1 MRIPLASVTCVA
13 ALAAFLGAPS
23 GHSQTKTAPPS
34 GDPLLQA
41 RTLAVQGK
49 LAQSKDILHEFLS
62 KQPSS
67 ADAHFLLGYVF
78 FREEKPRDSLAE
90 FTAGAR
96 SRRPSLDDFRVIASD
111 YVLLHDYADATKWF
125 SVVTAGMPNDP
136 EAWYLLGRAQYSN
149 QSFKDA
155 IVSFQHALHLRP
167 KYIEAENNMGL
178 AWQGLNQPAEAKA
191 AFAVAVQWQG
201 DHPSDAQPFLNLGAL
216 LYQQSQVDQ
225 ALRYLRIAAALAPNN
240 PKVHEELGRALE
252 DTGSLPQAGKEL
264 EKATALAPNVSALH
278 YELGRIY
285 QRQGFHDRAK
295 EQFAICAQL
304 NGSHS
309 SVETPNPFSPD

>member
-1 MRIPLASVTCVA
+1 MRIRLASATCVA
-13 ALAAFLGAPS
+13 ALAAFLGAPPA
-23 GHSQTKTAPPS
+23 QPQAKAEPTS

-41 RTLAVQGK
+41 RTLAVEGK
-49 LAQSKDILHEFLS
+49 LVQSEDLLHELLS

-96 SRRPSLDDFRVIASD
+96 TRRPSADDFRIIASD
-111 YVLLHDYADATKWF
+111 YVLLHDYGDAAKWF
-125 SVVTAGMPNDP
+125 SEVAAETPNDP
-136 EAWYLLGRAQYSN
+136 EAWYLLGRAQYNN
-149 QSFKDA
+149 QSFRDA

-178 AWQGLNQPAEAKA
+178 AWQGLNQPTEAKA
-191 AFAVAVQWQG
+191 AFATAVEWQG
-201 DHPSDAQPFLNLGAL
+201 GHPSDAQPFLNLGAL
-216 LYQQSQVDQ
+216 LSQQNQVDR
-225 ALRYLRIAAALAPNN
+225 ALHYLRIAAGLAPNN
-240 PKVHEELGRALE
+240 PKVHEELGRAYE
-252 DTGSLPQAGKEL
+252 DTGRLPEAGKEL
-264 EKATALAPNVSALH
+264 GKAAVLAPNVSALH

-285 QRQGFHDRAK
+285 QREGFRDRAR

-309 SVETPNPFSPD
+309 SAETPDPFGPD